1 MFLRLKSLMGEA
13 MGGGVYGYAVRQSLS
28 LRWLCL
34 PLLLMYLL
42 LAVPA
47 QAQYR
52 VEIAGIGSSQMP
64 IAVAP
69 FAGEAQLKDKPS
81 EVIAADLQ
89 RSGRFGIVSTAD
101 SAPVAGNAVP
111 DIAQW
116 QKKGA
121 DAVVTGQVT
130 ALGSQYRIDYR
141 VWDVVSAQ
149 ELGAG
154 SQLVAVKQLRLGAH
168 RIADEVYEIFTR
180 ESGAFTQRIA
190 YITKNGRNYRL
201 WVADGDGHNAKVA
214 LNSRE
219 PIISVR
225 WSPDGS
231 RLAYVSFETR
241 KPVVYVH
248 SVATGQRRAVAN
260 FKGSNSAPAWSPD
273 GSRLLVTLT
282 RDGVS
287 QLYSVPASGGAAT
300 RLTRSGSIDT
310 EGVYSPDGSSI
321 YFVSDRGGSP
331 QIYRMPAGGG
341 KAQRVTFNSSY
352 STSPAISPD
361 GKLLAYIARDGGFK
375 LNVQDLTTGQT
386 RVLSDTRGDEKPS
399 FSANGR
405 MVLYATRGRGSALMV
420 AASDGAAITE
430 IKDAGGVVREPN
442 WSWVKR

>member
-1 MFLRLKSLMGEA
+1 MFSALQSRLGSLGS
-13 MGGGVYGYAVRQSLS
+13 GLS
-28 LRWLCL
+28 LQQWRLFLLCL
-34 PLLLMYLL
+34 TALLSVVVSS
-42 LAVPA
+42 AA

-69 FAGEAQLKDKPS
+69 FAGEQALADKPS
-81 EVIAADLQ
+81 EIIAADLQ
-89 RSGRFGIVSTAD
+89 RSGKFGIVSTAGTE
-101 SAPVAGNAVP
+101 PVEANRVP
-111 DIAQW
+111 DIRQW
-116 QKKGA
+116 QQKGA

-130 ALGSQYRIDYR
+130 ALGSQYRLDYR

-154 SQLVAVKQLRLGAH
+154 SQLVSVKQLRLGVH
-168 RIADEVYEIFTR
+168 RIADEVYETFTR
-180 ESGAFTQRIA
+180 EPGAFTQRIA

-225 WSPDGS
+225 WSPDGT

-273 GSRLLVTLT
+273 GSRLVVTLT
-282 RDGVS
+282 RDGLS
-287 QLYSVPASGGAAT
+287 QLYTVPAAGGAAT
-300 RLTRSGSIDT
+300 RLTRSRSIDT
-310 EGVYSPDGSSI
+310 EAVYSPDGSSI

-341 KAQRVTFNSSY
+341 KVQRVTFNSSY

-361 GKLLAYIARDGGFK
+361 GKLLAYIGRDGGFK

-405 MVLYATRGRGSALMV
+405 MVLYATAGRGSSLMV
-420 AASDGAAITE
+420 ASVDGAAVSG

-442 WSWVKR
+442 WSWVRR